1 MEMSEII
8 KQLEGLAAHCSS
20 MIDKEEP
27 ESIWQLDVEAL
38 TQVIEKLR
46 NECVGTDPVKI
57 IRSILEQEKL
67 NQQELADKM
76 GIARQNVS
84 QALNRNRVSMRFDN
98 FERMVSA
105 LGYEIVARKNEK
117 NFHFE
122 K

>member
-1 MEMSEII
+1 MSMTMNEAIE
-8 KQLEGLAAHCSS
+8 QLENLAVHCSS

-27 ESIWQLDVEAL
+27 ESIWQSDVEAL

-57 IRSILEQEKL
+57 VSSILEQEKL
-67 NQQELADKM
+67 SKQKLADKM

-105 LGYEIVARKNEK
+105 LGYEIVARKK
-117 NFHFE
+117 
-122 K
+122 